1 MPLAPGDILAGKF
14 HVERILG
21 EGGMGVVLCARDA
34 SLDRLCAIK
43 VMHQELTAQPALVE
57 RFLREARAAAKL
69 KSRHAA
75 RIYEVST
82 LEDGTP
88 YIVMEYLQGRDLAQ
102 TLTERGALAP
112 STAVNHLLEACE
124 AVAEA
129 HGLGIVHRDLKP
141 ANLFLEEAED
151 GPPVLKVLDFGIAKV
166 GAPRDDGSAL
176 TDPQSAL
183 GTPEYMSPEQLQD
196 PGAVDQ
202 RADVWALGV
211 VLYELVSGRRPFT
224 GQNFTHVAVQV
235 MTGSP
240 PDLKA
245 LCDGLDSDLHAII
258 ERCLQ
263 KGAADRFSDVQELAQ
278 ALRRVSVSSQA
289 SVKQA
294 GFAFGATHP
303 ATPID
308 PSVRAIAARS
318 VKPAAG
324 GTLPEGVPQK
334 GSVEVPKLAVF
345 ALLGVAGLIAGF
357 YVVRALTGNT
367 DPASQPSAVD
377 DTPRTAATSSGPIV
391 TPIPAGTTD
400 TTASAATP
408 DAAPSVSAAPK
419 PVTKK
424 KILTTKPAKTAKPPP
439 ATQCW
444 DSVALLK
451 CRCGSSPTCKPQ

>member
-43 VMHQELTAQPALVE
+43 VMHSELTAQPALVE

-102 TLTERGALAP
+102 TLTEGGALPP

-141 ANLFLEEAED
+141 ANLFLEEAEE

-166 GAPRDDGSAL
+166 AAPRDDGAAL

-211 VLYELVSGRRPFT
+211 VLYELVSGRRPFS

-240 PDLKA
+240 PDLKTM
-245 LCDGLDSDLHAII
+245 CDGLDPRLYSVV

-263 KGAADRFSDVQELAQ
+263 KGAGDRFADVQELAD
-278 ALRRVSVSSQA
+278 ALREVSVPSQVA
-289 SVKQA
+289 AKQA
-294 GFAFGATHP
+294 DFAFGATHP

-308 PSVRAIAARS
+308 PSVRAISARS
-318 VKPAAG
+318 IKPTAGSTLAAG
-324 GTLPEGVPQK
+324 VPEK

-345 ALLGVAGLIAGF
+345 ALLGVAALIGGF
-357 YVVRALTGNT
+357 YIVRALSS
-367 DPASQPSAVD
+367 DSDAASKPTAVD
-377 DTPRTAATSSGPIV
+377 DKPRPAATSGPIV
-391 TPIPAGTTD
+391 TPIPAGATD
-400 TTASAATP
+400 AASSAKTP
-408 DAAPSVSAAPK
+408 DAAPSASVAPK
-419 PVTKK
+419 ITKK
-424 KILTTKPAKTAKPPP
+424 KSATIKKATTTKPPPK
-439 ATQCW
+439 TQCW

-451 CRCGSSPTCKPQ
+451 CRCGSSPTCKAQ